1 MLYFF
6 LGLALLV
13 LGYYTYGRYI
23 EKILVPD
30 DRKTPAVA
38 NYDGVD
44 FVTLPH

>member
-23 EKILVPD
+23 EKILAPD
-30 DRKTPAVA
+30 DRKTSNCSTSRESGPSSA
-38 NYDGVD
+38 
-44 FVTLPH
+44 